1 MEHKIDKF
9 LIQTNSSIF
18 LSGLVTL
25 SWYLEEVNGSWS
37 RVCQLKP
44 RAFFVFVAENS
55 KFLIT
60 KESKA
65 ESRVPSKI
73 FKVEPPSGNMQTSS
87 LLLFLICCCWNRR
100 IHRVGGGEVRKNWKV
115 PKRTTSKRTKWQL
128 HGVLQPWM
136 AHWEWFCHRVSA
148 EKLVYTLTNW
158 INTNIC
164 CSLLQ

>member
-9 LIQTNSSIF
+9 LIQTNSCIF

-25 SWYLEEVNGSWS
+25 SWYLEDVNGSWS

-44 RAFFVFVAENS
+44 RAFIVFVAENS

-60 KESKA
+60 KESKS

-73 FKVEPPSGNMQTSS
+73 FKVEPPSGNIQTSS

-100 IHRVGGGEVRKNWKV
+100 IHRVGGRKFGKNRNV
-115 PKRTTSKRTKWQL
+115 PKRTTSKRLKYNGNFMEL
-128 HGVLQPWM
+128 ILQPWM
-136 AHWEWFCHRVSA
+136 AHWEWFCHRV
-148 EKLVYTLTNW
+148 
-158 INTNIC
+158 
-164 CSLLQ
+164 

>member
-9 LIQTNSSIF
+9 LIQTNSCIF
-18 LSGLVTL
+18 LSGRVTL

-60 KESKA
+60 KESKS

-87 LLLFLICCCWNRR
+87 LLLFLIVVVG
-100 IHRVGGGEVRKNWKV
+100 IIASTESVGGKFGKNWNV
-115 PKRTTSKRTKWQL
+115 PKRTTSKRLKWQL
-128 HGVLQPWM
+128 HGVLQRWISTL
-136 AHWEWFCHRVSA
+136 RVILSSCLSREA
-148 EKLVYTLTNW
+148 RLCTDKLNRH
-158 INTNIC
+158 
-164 CSLLQ
+164 